1 MIRDKLS
8 SLKNRLDALDEQ
20 FEEKK
25 VDTWRKAADVDEEKM
40 KSVIAGAS
48 GDSVSFEALIFPI
61 AHVDNTV
68 SFELLDDDEQPHYFL
83 KGSTIDVEGQGSG
96 TESIV
101 GWDRDRRIGGAY
113 TVLTEDRVLIIA
125 NHARGYDEHT
135 IPYDTITT
143 TNLNNGFATTRL
155 SIQTKSATY
164 HCGVSK
170 TEKKYGKDEVKDAVK
185 YLRQRREQGAE
196 PTMEGEPL
204 DKLEQLKSLYD
215 DGTITEEEFEEQKA
229 ALLDD
234 L

>member
-1 MIRDKLS
+1 MGVVISNCPRLRPIIMIREKLS
-8 SLKNRLDALDEQ
+8 SIKERLDKFDEQ

-25 VDTWRKAADVDEEKM
+25 VESWRKAADVNEDKM
-40 KSVIAGAS
+40 KSVIAAAS
-48 GDSVSFEALIFPI
+48 GDSVSFEALIFPL
-61 AHVDNTV
+61 AHIDNTV
-68 SFELLDDDEQPHYFL
+68 SFELLDDGEQPHYFL

-113 TVLTEDRVLIIA
+113 TVLTEERVLIIA

-135 IPYDTITT
+135 IPYDAITT
-143 TNLNNGFATTRL
+143 TNQNNGFASTRL

-170 TEKKYGKDEVKDAVK
+170 TESKYGKDEVEDAID

-196 PTMEGEPL
+196 S
-204 DKLEQLKSLYD
+204 QY
-215 DGTITEEEFEEQKA
+215 ITKPVS
-229 ALLDD
+229 
-234 L
+234 